1 MSFQKVSFARLANSE
16 NRESRKTGMCIFGK
30 HNRVNGTLWTAQINQ
45 KILCMTFLKE
55 LAKSAVQS
63 CEIDKELYEKYDV
76 KRGLRNAD
84 FSGVL
89 VGLTNIGDVVGY
101 KKDEQGKIIPA
112 HGELYYR
119 GIELKDLCRGFQQD
133 GRHGFEEAAYLLLSG
148 KLPNTS
154 QLKEFSEMLTR
165 ERELPEFFSKNMIL
179 SLRGRSV
186 MNMLARSVLG
196 LYTADD
202 EAENYSPEN
211 LLKQSISLI
220 AKFPVIVAY
229 AYYGMRHSFQ
239 RKSLIIRHPQPELS
253 AAENFLYML
262 KGNKYTS
269 LEADLL
275 DLSLVL
281 HAEHGGGN
289 NSSFTTRVV
298 SSAQTDTYSAIAAA
312 LGSLKGEL
320 HGGANLKVINMMNN
334 IKQNVKNWEDENEV
348 AEYLEKILNK
358 KANDGTGKIY
368 GIGHAIYTLS
378 DPRAVLLKEKA
389 EELAKEKG
397 RLAEFKLYALIE
409 RIAPEVF
416 YKFKGSN
423 SKVVCANVDFYSG
436 FVYQCLDIPEEIY
449 TPIFAVARIAGWCAH
464 RIEEVTC
471 SSRRIIRPAYKAVY
485 PRLEYVPIQK
495 RK

>member
-1 MSFQKVSFARLANSE
+1 MA
-16 NRESRKTGMCIFGK
+16 
-30 HNRVNGTLWTAQINQ
+30 
-45 KILCMTFLKE
+45 FLKE
-55 LAKSAVQS
+55 LARSAVQS
-63 CEIDKELYEKYDV
+63 CEIDKDLYPRYNV

-101 KKDEQGKIIPA
+101 DKDEQGNIIPA
-112 HGELYYR
+112 HGQLFYR
-119 GIELKDLCRGFQQD
+119 GIELKDLCRGFQED
-133 GRHGFEEAAYLLLSG
+133 GRHGYEEAVYLLLSG
-148 KLPNTS
+148 KLPTKQ
-154 QLKEFSEMLTR
+154 QLEELKGMLSV
-165 ERELPEFFSKNMIL
+165 ERELPPFFSKSMIL

-196 LYTADD
+196 LYTADED
-202 EAENYSPEN
+202 AEDYSAEN

-229 AYYGMRHSFQ
+229 SYFGMRHSYQ

-253 AAENFLYML
+253 SAENFLYML
-262 KGNKYTS
+262 KGKRYS
-269 LEADLL
+269 QLEADLL

-312 LGSLKGEL
+312 LGSLKGGL
-320 HGGANLKVINMMNN
+320 HGGANLKVIDMMEN
-334 IKQNVKNWEDENEV
+334 IKENVQNWADEDEV
-348 AEYLEKILNK
+348 AAYLEKILDK
-358 KANDGTGKIY
+358 KAHDGSGKIY

-389 EELAKEKG
+389 EELAREKG
-397 RLAEFKLYALIE
+397 REAEFNLYALIE
-409 RIAPEVF
+409 RLAPEIF
-416 YKFKGSN
+416 YKFKGSS
-423 SKVVCANVDFYSG
+423 SKVVSANVDFYSG
-436 FVYQCLDIPEEIY
+436 LVYEFLEIPREIY

-471 SSRRIIRPAYKAVY
+471 SSRRIIRPAYKAVC
-485 PRLEYVPIQK
+485 PRIEYVPLK
-495 RK
+495 MRERNE

>member
-1 MSFQKVSFARLANSE
+1 MA
-16 NRESRKTGMCIFGK
+16 
-30 HNRVNGTLWTAQINQ
+30 
-45 KILCMTFLKE
+45 FLKE

-63 CEIDKELYEKYDV
+63 CDIDKDLYLKYNV

-101 KKDEQGKIIPA
+101 KRDENGKIIPA

-119 GIELKDLCRGFQQD
+119 GIELKDLCRGFQKD
-133 GRHGFEEAAYLLLSG
+133 GRHGYEEAAYLLLSG
-148 KLPNTS
+148 KLPNPE
-154 QLKEFSEMLTR
+154 QLKEFTEMLAR

-179 SLRGRSV
+179 SLRGRCV

-211 LLKQSISLI
+211 LLRQSISLI

-229 AYYGMRHSFQ
+229 AYYGMRHSYQ

-262 KGNKYTS
+262 KGKKYTK

-275 DLSLVL
+275 DLALVL

-298 SSAQTDTYSAIAAA
+298 SSAQTDTYSTIAAA
-312 LGSLKGEL
+312 LGSLKGGL
-320 HGGANLKVINMMNN
+320 HGGANLKVVNMMNN
-334 IKQNVKNWEDENEV
+334 IKMNVKNWEDEEEV
-348 AEYLEKILNK
+348 AAYLEKILRK
-358 KANDGTGKIY
+358 EANDGTGKIY

-397 RLAEFKLYALIE
+397 RLDEFKLYALIE
-409 RIAPEVF
+409 KLAPEVF

-436 FVYQCLDIPEEIY
+436 FVYQCLEIPEEIY

-471 SSRRIIRPAYKAVY
+471 SSRRIIRPAYKAVS
-485 PRLEYVPIQK
+485 PKLKYVPL
-495 RK
+495 RNRE

>member
-1 MSFQKVSFARLANSE
+1 MA
-16 NRESRKTGMCIFGK
+16 
-30 HNRVNGTLWTAQINQ
+30 
-45 KILCMTFLKE
+45 FLKN
-55 LAKSAVQS
+55 LAKSSVQS
-63 CEIDKELYEKYDV
+63 CDIDKDLYPKYNV

-101 KKDEQGKIIPA
+101 DKDEQGNIIPA
-112 HGELYYR
+112 HGRLYYR

-133 GRHGFEEAAYLLLSG
+133 GRHGYEEAAYLLLSG
-148 KLPNTS
+148 KLPDKDELAELS
-154 QLKEFSEMLTR
+154 GMISE
-165 ERELPEFFSKNMIL
+165 ERELPPFFSKSMIL

-196 LYTADD
+196 LYTADED
-202 EAENYSPEN
+202 AEDYSPEN

-229 AYYGMRHSFQ
+229 SYFGMRHSYQ

-262 KGNKYTS
+262 KGEDYTQ

-312 LGSLKGEL
+312 LGSLKGGL
-320 HGGANLKVINMMNN
+320 HGGANLKVIDMMEN
-334 IKQNVKNWEDENEV
+334 IKENVQNWEDKEEV
-348 AEYLEKILNK
+348 AAYLEKILK
-358 KANDGTGKIY
+358 KEVNDKTGKIY

-389 EELAKEKG
+389 EELAKEKD
-397 RLAEFKLYALIE
+397 RLAEFNLYALVE
-409 RIAPEVF
+409 QLAPEVF

-423 SKVVCANVDFYSG
+423 SKVVSANVDFYSG
-436 FVYQCLDIPEEIY
+436 FVYQCLEIPQEIY

-471 SSRRIIRPAYKAVY
+471 SSRRIIRPAYKAVC
-485 PRLEYVPIQK
+485 PRIPYTPLGK
-495 RK
+495 R

>member
-1 MSFQKVSFARLANSE
+1 MALLN
-16 NRESRKTGMCIFGK
+16 
-30 HNRVNGTLWTAQINQ
+30 
-45 KILCMTFLKE
+45 E

-63 CEIDKELYEKYDV
+63 CEIDKDLYVKYNV

-101 KKDEQGKIIPA
+101 NKDEKGNIIPA
-112 HGELYYR
+112 QGELFYR
-119 GIELKDLCRGFQQD
+119 GVELKDLCRGFQSE
-133 GRHGFEEAAYLLLSG
+133 GRHGFEESAYLLLAG
-148 KLPNTS
+148 KLPNKEK
-154 QLKEFSEMLTR
+154 LAEFSDLLEQ
-165 ERELPEFFSKNMIL
+165 ERELPDFFSKNMIL
-179 SLRGRSV
+179 SLRGRCV

-196 LYTADD
+196 LYTADE

-211 LLKQSISLI
+211 LVKQSMSLI

-229 AYYGMRHSFQ
+229 AYYGMRHSYQ
-239 RKSLIIRHPQPELS
+239 RKSLIIRHPQPGLS

-262 KGNKYTS
+262 KGKKYTK

-298 SSAQTDTYSAIAAA
+298 SSSQTDTYSAIAAA
-312 LGSLKGEL
+312 LGSLKGGL
-320 HGGANLKVINMMNN
+320 HGGANLKVINMMDN
-334 IKQNVKNWEDENEV
+334 IKQNVKNWEDEDEV
-348 AEYLEKILNK
+348 SAYLTKILDG

-378 DPRAVLLKEKA
+378 DPRAILLKEKA
-389 EELAKEKG
+389 QELAKEKG
-397 RLAEFKLYALIE
+397 RLDEFNLYEMIE
-409 RIAPEVF
+409 RLAPEVF
-416 YKFKGSN
+416 YKFKGTD
-423 SKVVCANVDFYSG
+423 SKVISANVDFYSG
-436 FVYQCLDIPEEIY
+436 LVYQSLEIPEEIY

-485 PRLEYVPIQK
+485 PRLQYVPMNK
-495 RK
+495 R

>member
-1 MSFQKVSFARLANSE
+1 
-16 NRESRKTGMCIFGK
+16 
-30 HNRVNGTLWTAQINQ
+30 
-45 KILCMTFLKE
+45 MTFLKE
-55 LAKSAVQS
+55 FARASVQS
-63 CEIDKELYEKYDV
+63 CEIDKDLYLRYNV
-76 KRGLRNAD
+76 KRGLRNSD

-101 KKDEQGKIIPA
+101 NKDEQGNIVPA
-112 HGELYYR
+112 HGELFYR
-119 GIELKDLCRGFQQD
+119 GIELKDLCRGFQED
-133 GRHGFEEAAYLLLSG
+133 KRHGFEEAAYLLLSG
-148 KLPNTS
+148 KLPDDK
-154 QLKEFSEMLTR
+154 QLKIFSNQLAD

-179 SLRGRSV
+179 SLRGRCV

-202 EAENYSPEN
+202 DAEDYSPEN
-211 LLKQSISLI
+211 LLKQSMSLI

-229 AYYGMRHSFQ
+229 AYFGMRHSYQ
-239 RKSLIIRHPQPELS
+239 QKSLIIRHPQPELS

-262 KGNKYTS
+262 KGKKYTK

-312 LGSLKGEL
+312 LGSLKGGL
-320 HGGANLKVINMMNN
+320 HGGANLKVINMMDN
-334 IKQNVKNWEDENEV
+334 IKQNVKNWEDEKEV
-348 AEYLEKILNK
+348 SAYLDKILKK

-378 DPRAVLLKEKA
+378 DPRATLLKEKA
-389 EELAKEKG
+389 EELAKEKNRTKEFNLYAMIE
-397 RLAEFKLYALIE
+397 RLA
-409 RIAPEVF
+409 PDVF
-416 YKFKGSN
+416 YNFKGSDA
-423 SKVVCANVDFYSG
+423 KVVCANVDFYSG
-436 FVYQCLDIPEEIY
+436 FVYQCLEIPEEIY

-485 PRLEYVPIQK
+485 PRLEYTPIDK
-495 RK
+495 R